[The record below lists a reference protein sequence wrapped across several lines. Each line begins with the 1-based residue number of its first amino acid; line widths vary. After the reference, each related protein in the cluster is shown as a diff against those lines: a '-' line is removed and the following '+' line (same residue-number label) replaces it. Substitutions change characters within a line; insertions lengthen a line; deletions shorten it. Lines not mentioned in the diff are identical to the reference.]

1 MARNLGEYLPPV
13 KEDGIIVDKG
23 ITSSSATAGIGY
35 ATGAGAAVTQ
45 ITTKATTVVCT
56 GLSGAITTR
65 TDSTAAAAEELF
77 TVTNTSVAIGDVIV
91 LSVRSGASQ
100 EGGIIPYVAAVAA
113 GSFKIGYTNV
123 NASADTGAVIIN
135 FAVIKAV
142 SA

>member
-1 MARNLGEYLPPV
+1 MVFPGALKTSNPNAGLGY
-13 KEDGIIVDKG
+13 
-23 ITSSSATAGIGY
+23 Y
-35 ATGAGAAVTQ
+35 TGAGSSVTQ
-45 ITTKATTVVCT
+45 ITTKGTTVICN
-56 GLSGAITTR
+56 GMCGAITTR

-77 TVTNTSVAIGDVIV
+77 TVTNSSVEIGDVIV
-91 LSVRSGASQ
+91 LSVRSGATQ
-100 EGGIIPYVAAVAA
+100 EGGIVPYVAAVAA